1 MAVLPKEINYAER
14 LSSLPPNTSNLSVV
28 VSPANGQTFGAGGDV
43 IQFDLPSRGYLV
55 PESLYIRFKQTTTG
69 ANADP
74 LLRGT
79 PAYTPFAR
87 LETIIGGQV
96 VESIQQY
103 NQLANILV
111 NTKMSIAQKVGMAA
125 SLGYID
131 NGGGV
136 APTFINVDGATL
148 AQTADTAQD
157 YAAPLGCLLS
167 NAEHLVPLGMMPGCR
182 IQLTTDSLTN
192 MFVVPANTTAWALSN
207 LELCFDVVDFGEEVN
222 MAVMSMADE
231 DGNIFIKS
239 QSYTSASQNLPTGTG
254 QTELVFNQRLSSI
267 KSILANFAG
276 GAANQT
282 NGIFDSVDVSRG
294 SGDYQFLIASEQ
306 FPPRPLSVSQN
317 KGGVYQELADTWS
330 VAHDLYHS
338 NMAITPLQFAALD
351 NTATTNTSPAKF
363 YVGTNTE
370 RLSTNNALLT
380 GVSSQLSPISL
391 RVNLGATGSSQAHM
405 TTLICLFDAII
416 AVNVG
421 SRQASVKV

>member
-1 MAVLPKEINYAER
+1 
-14 LSSLPPNTSNLSVV
+14 
-28 VSPANGQTFGAGGDV
+28 
-43 IQFDLPSRGYLV
+43 
-55 PESLYIRFKQTTTG
+55 
-69 ANADP
+69 
-74 LLRGT
+74 
-79 PAYTPFAR
+79 
-87 LETIIGGQV
+87 
-96 VESIQQY
+96 
-103 NQLANILV
+103 
-111 NTKMSIAQKVGMAA
+111 
-125 SLGYID
+125 
-131 NGGGV
+131 
-136 APTFINVDGATL
+136 
-148 AQTADTAQD
+148 
-157 YAAPLGCLLS
+157 
-167 NAEHLVPLGMMPGCR
+167 MPGCR

-391 RVNLGATGSSQAHM
+391 RVNLGATGSTQAHM